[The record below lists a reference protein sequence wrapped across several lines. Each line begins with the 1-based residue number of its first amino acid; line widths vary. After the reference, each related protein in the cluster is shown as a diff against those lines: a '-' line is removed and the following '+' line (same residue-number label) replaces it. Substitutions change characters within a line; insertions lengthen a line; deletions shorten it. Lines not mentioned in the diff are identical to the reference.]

1 MLSDFIPYFIK
12 LYFRKKKTRKLFGDE
27 NRLFTTTIHPT
38 VTLGHDIYLAEG
50 VDVRKNVTIGDYSYC
65 SAGTVLFNGTTVGRF
80 CSIGYNVQIGCPEH
94 PLHFFST
101 SPSVYRKSH
110 AAKHVDW
117 PEDDILEPVTI
128 GNDVWIGSN
137 AVILHGVRIGNGA
150 VVAAGAVVTK
160 DVPDFAVVGGVPAKL
175 IRRRFDPEIEGV
187 IAESKWW
194 EKDISWI
201 ESFADTVYAPNIKE
215 ESK

>member
-12 LYFRKKKTRKLFGDE
+12 LYFRKKKIRKLFGSK

-65 SAGTVLFNGTTVGRF
+65 SAGAVLFNGTTIGRF

-94 PLHFFST
+94 PLRFFST
-101 SPSVYRKSH
+101 SPSIYRKSK
-110 AAKHVDW
+110 AAKYADW
-117 PEDDILEPVTI
+117 PEDDILEPVVI

-150 VVAAGAVVTK
+150 VVAAAAVVTK
-160 DVPDFAVVGGVPAKL
+160 DVPNFAVVGGVPAKL
-175 IRRRFDPEIEGV
+175 IRRRFDPETEGV
-187 IAESKWW
+187 IAKSKWW

-201 ESFADTVYAPNIKE
+201 ESFADMIYAPNIKE
-215 ESK
+215 ENK